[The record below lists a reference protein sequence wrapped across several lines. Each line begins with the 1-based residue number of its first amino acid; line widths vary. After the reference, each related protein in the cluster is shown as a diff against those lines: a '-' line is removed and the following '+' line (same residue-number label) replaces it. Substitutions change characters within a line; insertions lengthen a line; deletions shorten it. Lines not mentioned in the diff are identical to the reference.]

1 MLVFVCNCIENGLH
15 NKKKK
20 YKLDKKLLCLE
31 IYQKVFTLTDKE
43 KEQIS
48 NSIEFLCQ
56 NKMIDVIPLFK
67 KYGTIFLHYVKSKLW
82 DSINIRVIISQL
94 IQLYYAK
101 LIKYILVSKIGLNPA
116 VVGLVLLILWKL
128 FS

>member
-1 MLVFVCNCIENGLH
+1 MSVNLIYLQPKNKLKELARKTELFNIIVEKIEGIKDFNSLKFDNELLVFVCNCIENGLH

-31 IYQKVFTLTDKE
+31 IYQKVFTLTEKE

-56 NKMIDVIPLFK
+56 NKMIDIIPVFK
-67 KYGTIFLHYVKSKLW
+67 KYGTIFIHYIKSKL
-82 DSINIRVIISQL
+82 
-94 IQLYYAK
+94 
-101 LIKYILVSKIGLNPA
+101 
-116 VVGLVLLILWKL
+116 
-128 FS
+128 